1 VKHMSVK
8 SIDEILNAVKERVGD
23 DTSDSAISFVE
34 DISDTLNSL
43 SEQENWKQKY
53 EQNDRE
59 WRKKY
64 RDRFLSGESSS
75 DDDDSGDENEPLTYE
90 KLFNVEG

>member
-1 VKHMSVK
+1 MSIK
-8 SIDEILNAVKERVGD
+8 SIDEILNAVKERIGD

-34 DISDTLNSL
+34 DISDTFNSL

-53 EQNDRE
+53 EQNDSE

-64 RDRFLSGESSS
+64 RDRFLSAESSS
-75 DDDDSGDENEPLTYE
+75 DDDDSGDTNEQLTYE

>member
-1 VKHMSVK
+1 MSIK
-8 SIDEILNAVKERVGD
+8 SIDEILNAVKERIGD

-53 EQNDRE
+53 EQNDSE

-64 RDRFLSGESSS
+64 RDRFLSGEGSS

>member
-1 VKHMSVK
+1 MSIK
-8 SIDEILNAVKERVGD
+8 SIDEILNAVKERIGD

-53 EQNDRE
+53 EQNDSE

-75 DDDDSGDENEPLTYE
+75 YDDDSGDENEPLTYE

>member
-1 VKHMSVK
+1 MSIK
-8 SIDEILNAVKERVGD
+8 SIDEILNAVKERIGD

-34 DISDTLNSL
+34 DISDTFNSL

-53 EQNDRE
+53 EQNDSE

-75 DDDDSGDENEPLTYE
+75 DDDDSGDTNEALTYE

>member
-1 VKHMSVK
+1 MSVK
-8 SIDEILNAVKERVGD
+8 SIDEILNAVKERIGD

-53 EQNDRE
+53 EQNDSE

-75 DDDDSGDENEPLTYE
+75 YDDNSGDENEPLTYE

>member
-1 VKHMSVK
+1 MSIK
-8 SIDEILNAVKERVGD
+8 SIDEILNAVKERIGD

-53 EQNDRE
+53 EQNDSE

-64 RDRFLSGESSS
+64 RDRFLSGESPS

-90 KLFNVEG
+90 KLFNVED

>member
-1 VKHMSVK
+1 MSIK
-8 SIDEILNAVKERVGD
+8 SIDEILNAVKERIGD

-53 EQNDRE
+53 EQNDSE

-75 DDDDSGDENEPLTYE
+75 DDDSGDENEPLTYE
-90 KLFNVEG
+90 KLFNVED

>member
-1 VKHMSVK
+1 MSVK
-8 SIDEILNAVKERVGD
+8 SIDEILNAVKERIGD

-53 EQNDRE
+53 EQNDSE
-59 WRKKY
+59 WRKRY

>member
-1 VKHMSVK
+1 MSIK
-8 SIDEILNAVKERVGD
+8 SIDEILNAVKERIGD

-53 EQNDRE
+53 EQNDSE

-75 DDDDSGDENEPLTYE
+75 DDNDSGDENEPLTYE

>member
-1 VKHMSVK
+1 MSVK
-8 SIDEILNAVKERVGD
+8 SIDEILNAVKERIGG

-53 EQNDRE
+53 EQNDSE

>member
-1 VKHMSVK
+1 MSIK
-8 SIDEILNAVKERVGD
+8 SIDEILNAVKERIGD

-53 EQNDRE
+53 EQNDSE

-75 DDDDSGDENEPLTYE
+75 YDDDSGDENEPLTYE
-90 KLFNVEG
+90 KLFNVED

>member
-1 VKHMSVK
+1 MSVK
-8 SIDEILNAVKERVGD
+8 SIDEILNAVKERIGD

-34 DISDTLNSL
+34 DISDTFNSL

-53 EQNDRE
+53 EQNDSE

-75 DDDDSGDENEPLTYE
+75 DGDDSGDTNEPLTYE

>member
-1 VKHMSVK
+1 MSVK
-8 SIDEILNAVKERVGD
+8 SIDEILNAVKERIGD

-53 EQNDRE
+53 EQNDSE

-75 DDDDSGDENEPLTYE
+75 DGDDSGDENEPLTYE

>member
-1 VKHMSVK
+1 MSIK
-8 SIDEILNAVKERVGD
+8 SIEEILNAVKERIGD

-53 EQNDRE
+53 EQNDSE

>member
-1 VKHMSVK
+1 MSIK
-8 SIDEILNAVKERVGD
+8 SIDEILNAVKERIGD
-23 DTSDSAISFVE
+23 DTSDSTISFVE

-43 SEQENWKQKY
+43 SEQENWKQKF
-53 EQNDRE
+53 EQNDSE

-90 KLFNVEG
+90 KLFNVED

>member
-1 VKHMSVK
+1 MSIK
-8 SIDEILNAVKERVGD
+8 SIDEILNAVKERIGD

-34 DISDTLNSL
+34 NISDTLNSL

-53 EQNDRE
+53 EQNDSE

>member
-1 VKHMSVK
+1 MSIK
-8 SIDEILNAVKERVGD
+8 SIDEILNAVKERIGD

-53 EQNDRE
+53 EQNDSE
-59 WRKKY
+59 WRKNT
-64 RDRFLSGESSS
+64 EI
-75 DDDDSGDENEPLTYE
+75 DSCLAKVRMTMMTAAM
-90 KLFNVEG
+90 KMSR

>member
-1 VKHMSVK
+1 MSIK
-8 SIDEILNAVKERVGD
+8 SIDEILNAVKERIGD

-34 DISDTLNSL
+34 DISDTFNSL

-53 EQNDRE
+53 EQNDSE
-59 WRKKY
+59 WRKRY

-75 DDDDSGDENEPLTYE
+75 DDDDSGDVNEPLTYE
-90 KLFNVEG
+90 KLFNMEG

>member
-1 VKHMSVK
+1 MSIK
-8 SIDEILNAVKERVGD
+8 SIDEILNAVKERIGD

-34 DISDTLNSL
+34 DISDTFNSL

-53 EQNDRE
+53 EQNDSE

-75 DDDDSGDENEPLTYE
+75 DDDDSGDTNELLTYE

>member
-1 VKHMSVK
+1 MSVK
-8 SIDEILNAVKERVGD
+8 SIDEILNAVKERIGD

-53 EQNDRE
+53 EQNDSE

-75 DDDDSGDENEPLTYE
+75 YDDDSGDENEPLTYE